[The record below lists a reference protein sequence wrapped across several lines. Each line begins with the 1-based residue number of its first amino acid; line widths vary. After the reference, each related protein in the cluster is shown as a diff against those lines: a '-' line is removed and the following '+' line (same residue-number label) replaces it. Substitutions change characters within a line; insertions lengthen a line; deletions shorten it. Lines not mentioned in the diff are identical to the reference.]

1 MLTVSRPQTTHRQA
15 ALGRAVTELVGGLL
29 VAALLP
35 FFLRILIEPVT
46 ASVPSQWNSGIGTVF
61 AILLGQFALRS
72 LSRYPGTRAAYYVL
86 PTFTVA
92 YGIVLLF
99 FFLFRLDYSRVQFVA
114 SFLLCIGWYLW
125 STTWRGSQGVL
136 RVGVVPVGD
145 VRGLTQLP
153 GVAWRILRA
162 PDAPL
167 SDIDAVVADLR
178 ADVPDAWE
186 RQLAE
191 IALSGIPVYHHKQ
204 IRESLTGQVEL
215 EHLSENNFGSL
226 IPQFSYVTIKRV
238 VDTAAALAVMVLLLP
253 FLLPVAIAIRLD
265 SPGPVFFRQP
275 RMGYRGEPFVVTKFR
290 TMRHGAAGTETDA
303 RASAMT
309 RAEDDRVT
317 RVGRFLRRSRIDELP
332 QAWNV
337 LRGEMSWIGPRPEAL
352 VLSRWYEG
360 ELPFYRYR
368 HIVRPGITGWAQVNQ
383 GHVTDLDEVGAKLH
397 YDFYYIRNFSLSL
410 DALIALRTVV
420 TMLTGRGHR

>member
-1 MLTVSRPQTTHRQA
+1 ML
-15 ALGRAVTELVGGLL
+15 
-29 VAALLP
+29 
-35 FFLRILIEPVT
+35 
-46 ASVPSQWNSGIGTVF
+46 
-61 AILLGQFALRS
+61 
-72 LSRYPGTRAAYYVL
+72 
-86 PTFTVA
+86 
-92 YGIVLLF
+92 
-99 FFLFRLDYSRVQFVA
+99 RLDYSRVQFIA
-114 SFLLCIGWYLW
+114 SFLLCLGWYLW
-125 STTWRGSQGVL
+125 STNWRGAQGVL

-145 VRGLTQLP
+145 VQGLTRLP
-153 GVAWRILRA
+153 GVTWRVLSS
-162 PDAPL
+162 PDGPL
-167 SDIDAVVADLR
+167 HEVDAVVADLR

-226 IPQFSYVTIKRV
+226 IPQFSYVTVKRI
-238 VDTAAALAVMVLLLP
+238 VDTVAALVTLVLLLP

-275 RMGYRGEPFVVTKFR
+275 RMGYRGEPFTVTKFR
-290 TMRHGAAGTETDA
+290 TMRHRTPGEEADA
-303 RASAMT
+303 RHSAMT

-332 QAWNV
+332 QIWNV

-383 GHVTDLDEVGAKLH
+383 GHVTNLDEVGAKLH

-420 TMLTGRGHR
+420 TMLTGHGHR

>member
-1 MLTVSRPQTTHRQA
+1 M
-15 ALGRAVTELVGGLL
+15 TEMVGGLL
-29 VAALLP
+29 VAVLLP

-46 ASVPSQWNSGIGTVF
+46 ASVPSQWNSGVGTAV
-61 AILLGQFALRS
+61 ALLLGQFALRS

-86 PTFTVA
+86 PTFTVT
-92 YGIVLLF
+92 YGIVLLL
-99 FFLFRLDYSRVQFVA
+99 FFLFRFDYSRIQFIA

-125 STTWRGSQGVL
+125 SASWRGSQGVL

-145 VRGLTQLP
+145 VAGLTRLP
-153 GVAWRILRA
+153 GVTWRILPS
-162 PDAPL
+162 PDTPMH
-167 SDIDAVVADLR
+167 DVDAVVADLR

-204 IRESLTGQVEL
+204 IRESLTGQVAL

-238 VDTAAALAVMVLLLP
+238 VDTAAALVVAVLLLP
-253 FLLPVAIAIRLD
+253 FLLPVAIAIKMD
-265 SPGPVFFRQP
+265 SPGPVFFRQE
-275 RMGYRGEPFVVTKFR
+275 RMGYRGHPFRVVKFR
-290 TMRHGAAGTETDA
+290 TMRDRRAGDAGADA
-303 RASAMT
+303 RQSAMT
-309 RAEDDRVT
+309 RSEDDRIT
-317 RVGRFLRRSRIDELP
+317 RVGRFLRRTRIDELP
-332 QAWNV
+332 QVWNV
-337 LRGEMSWIGPRPEAL
+337 LRGEMSWIGPRPEAA

-383 GHVTDLDEVGAKLH
+383 GHVTELDEVGAKLH

-420 TMLTGRGHR
+420 TMLTGYGHR